1 MIKARV
7 VYLCMSILLLL
18 FIITVGIIP
27 NIGIQTTNAAFS
39 YEELVFNQN
48 KVTTV
53 DIELAEGD
61 WLDMLENASAEEYKE
76 ATITINGKRMEHV
89 AIRTKGNLSLREVV
103 NSDSTRYSFKIDFDY
118 YNNEQSLYGLTKLN
132 LNNNYSD
139 ATLMREYI
147 SYEIMEAM
155 GLPTPAHSYMYITVN
170 GKEQGLYL
178 GVEQID
184 ATFLANK
191 FGSNDGFLYKPDG
204 VGSDLQYI
212 GDDIADYTG
221 IGLKTNEGNVE
232 NSKIIEMIEAINKG
246 DNIEQYLDIDE
257 MLRYFAVNTA
267 VVNLDSYQGNMKHN
281 YYLYEQDGVFSI
293 IPWDYN
299 MSFGGFSV
307 GMGGDGNRMAQQ
319 NSQREAEQEQ
329 MQDGAEQQNSNTQT
343 QDRSEQRNS
352 AMQMQNEMGFGGQS
366 SNLLA
371 DESINFSISTPVSG
385 TTLEER
391 PLLNALLSNSEYRAI
406 YEGYLE
412 EIATNYLTEE
422 YVQNIANNLAVQ
434 LTTYVEAD
442 PTKFYTTAEFLAAV
456 EGESS
461 LAEFAKKRST
471 SIFQQLSGELVV
483 EANTTQGNGQMPPRN
498 RDGNEEASG
507 QQPTDWAESEM
518 RIPVNGEGSQQNI
531 LGQPPA
537 DWDENGM
544 QPPSIGENGF
554 SQPPSNWNGS
564 EMQPPNRNGERIVPD
579 GMRQASDFSNG
590 TPSNLQT
597 TNTSMQI
604 IATITLLLL
613 IGATVFVFKFNRRG
627 FRYSKVRV

>member
-170 GKEQGLYL
+170 GEEQGLYL
-178 GVEQID
+178 GIEQVD
-184 ATFLANK
+184 ETFLANN
-191 FGSNDGFLYKPDG
+191 FGSNDGFLFKPDG

-212 GDDIADYTG
+212 SNNIEDYTG
-221 IGLKTNEGNVE
+221 IGLKTNEANVE
-232 NSKIIEMIEAINKG
+232 NSKFVEMIKAIN
-246 DNIEQYLDIDE
+246 DEDDIEQYLDVDE
-257 MLRYFAVNTA
+257 ILRYFAVNTA
-267 VVNLDSYQGNMKHN
+267 LVNLDSYQSNLKHN
-281 YYLYEQDGVFSI
+281 YYLYEQNGVFSI

-299 MSFGGFSV
+299 MSFGGFGIG
-307 GMGGDGNRMAQQ
+307 GMGGNMPQLEEGSEIQRPSRMGQQ
-319 NSQREAEQEQ
+319 DFSEQL
-329 MQDGAEQQNSNTQT
+329 QDGMEQQDFS
-343 QDRSEQRNS
+343 
-352 AMQMQNEMGFGGQS
+352 MQMQNRMGFGGQS
-366 SNLLA
+366 GNLLEEEA
-371 DESINFSISTPVSG
+371 INFSISTPVTGISM
-385 TTLEER
+385 EER
-391 PLLNALLSNSEYRAI
+391 PLLNVLLSNDEYRAI
-406 YEGYLE
+406 YESYLE
-412 EIATNYLTEE
+412 EVATKYLTEE
-422 YVQNIANNLAVQ
+422 YVQNITNNLAVL

-442 PTKFYTTAEFLAAV
+442 PTKFYTTEYFLEAV
-456 EGESS
+456 KGEKS
-461 LAEFAKKRST
+461 LPEFAKQRST
-471 SIFQQLSGELVV
+471 SILKQLSGELVV
-483 EANTTQGNGQMPPRN
+483 EVSTTQGAGFANGQMPWGN
-498 RDGNEEASG
+498 RGENEA
-507 QQPTDWAESEM
+507 A
-518 RIPVNGEGSQQNI
+518 N
-531 LGQPPA
+531 GQPPA
-537 DWDENGM
+537 ELDESQMQPPANGM
-544 QPPSIGENGF
+544 QPPSNGENRFGQ
-554 SQPPSNWNGS
+554 SPGDWGEG
-564 EMQPPNRNGERIVPD
+564 EMQPPNRNGERGAPNGFGQPPNFANGAMTNIQPTNSAMLIVT
-579 GMRQASDFSNG
+579 A
-590 TPSNLQT
+590 
-597 TNTSMQI
+597 
-604 IATITLLLL
+604 ITLVLL
-613 IGATVFVFKFNRRG
+613 IGAIVFVFKFNRRG
-627 FRYSKVRV
+627 FRYGKQAISK